1 MLRASERV
9 PNLCILL
16 KLLVEK
22 FGDTASI
29 K

>member
-9 PNLCILL
+9 PNLSILL

-22 FGDTASI
+22 FGGTASI

>member
-9 PNLCILL
+9 PNLSILL